1 MKKLLVLLTSFF
13 MLIGCS
19 VKPDVKYNYDIKYS
33 DADMTG
39 YNDMKDVE
47 VTCFKKV
54 TASEL
59 YNCVEN
65 KGSGIF
71 YLGYDTCPFC
81 NKCIKYLNEE
91 ALDMGVTI
99 YYIDAM
105 NEEEPIIGNNENIRK
120 LTNFLMPILEEDKES
135 GKKVLMTP
143 HIFSIV
149 NGEFFGS
156 YVSLPYKIN
165 GDVDFDNPPTER
177 QIKKIKNIY
186 KLLFEPFVE

>member
-1 MKKLLVLLTSFF
+1 MSTFLVLVS
-13 MLIGCS
+13 CS
-19 VKPDVKYNYDIKYS
+19 LKPDVEYNYDFNYS
-33 DADMTG
+33 EADMSSYT
-39 YNDMKDVE
+39 DMKDVKE
-47 VTCFKKV
+47 TCFKKI

-81 NKCIKYLNEE
+81 NKCIKYLNET
-91 ALDMGVTI
+91 ALDLGVTI

-105 NEEEPIIGNNENIRK
+105 NPEEPIIGDNDNIRK
-120 LTNFLMPILEEDKES
+120 LTNFLMPILDEDKES
-135 GKKVLMTP
+135 SKKVIMTP
-143 HIFSIV
+143 HIFTVI

-156 YVSLPYKIN
+156 YVSLPYKLN
-165 GDVDFDNPPTER
+165 GDVDFDNPPTAR

-186 KLLFEPFVE
+186 KLLFEPFVEE